1 MIIECPLNGQFH
13 NRRDVIIMSR
23 MAVSNNFLYPDTQA
37 DTVIE
42 SYANDKDQL
51 GPGYL
56 HLTHFFY

>member
-1 MIIECPLNGQFH
+1 
-13 NRRDVIIMSR
+13 MSR